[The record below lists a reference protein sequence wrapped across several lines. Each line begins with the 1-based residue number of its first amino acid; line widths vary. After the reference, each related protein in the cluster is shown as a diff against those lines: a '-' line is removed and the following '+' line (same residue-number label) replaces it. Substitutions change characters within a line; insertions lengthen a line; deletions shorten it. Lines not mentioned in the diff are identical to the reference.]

1 MGERIVRNIS
11 YTLEIQWDGSSWTNE
26 SQYLMSL
33 SGAFELVKPS
43 ESFLNGRPIIGE
55 HQVILWNEG
64 SRFSDYN
71 SGSPLYAHITNGSYE
86 RKKVRLSITI
96 EGVTSSVFKGQIKRI
111 DESFVE
117 RTVTIV
123 CRDPLEW
130 LKTKVSS
137 TMILNEPAHEVIA
150 RYLSDAGL
158 EDGTDFVSVAS
169 GTPQNPATIDF
180 FTQVIPYVWLD
191 DEAIWDELA
200 EVVRS
205 LGGRVQMRS
214 DGKVYVE
221 ADWRW
226 SMEPYT
232 PVVTF
237 TLSNAGDILPSFID
251 KEHAD
256 EIIVE
261 YSERVMGSTDA
272 ELWKLPKAVY
282 VYPGKVEVIE
292 ARFQWPAVVVSAPAD
307 YSLVDITGKDLSASG
322 ASLTMQ
328 AYGQRA
334 ILTLTNN
341 STSVCVL
348 AVLKLRGTPLL
359 GLPSQQIKLRDNAL
373 AYSLTLEERSNFYI
387 QTRAQ
392 AQALANVLQWLN
404 SSRKRLYTISK
415 IQGNPSYEPGKRV
428 AISAGLLNVAGI
440 IVYAGYQG
448 KTGESGSSFTQTLR
462 TIEDEFQKSLFIIGS
477 SSLTGNTRVY
487 WH

>member
-11 YTLEIQWDGSSWTNE
+11 YTLEIQWDGSNWTNE

-55 HQVILWNEG
+55 HQLILWNET

-71 SGSPLYAHITNGSYE
+71 GSSSIFAHITKGAYE
-86 RKKVRLSITI
+86 RKKVRLSVTI
-96 EGVTSSVFKGQIKRI
+96 EGVTSWVFKGQIKRI

-137 TMILNEPAHEVIA
+137 AMILNEPAHEVIA
-150 RYLSDAGL
+150 RYLTDAGL
-158 EDGTDFVSVAS
+158 DDGTDFVSVAS
-169 GTPQNPATIDF
+169 GTVGNPATIDF
-180 FTQVIPYVWLD
+180 FTQSIPYVWLD
-191 DEAIWDELA
+191 DEAVWDELS

-205 LGGRVQMRS
+205 LGGRVQVRS

-221 ADWRW
+221 ADWHW
-226 SMEPYT
+226 ATGSFT
-232 PVVTF
+232 PIVTF
-237 TLSNAGDILPSFID
+237 TLSNAGDILPTFID

-261 YSERVMGSTDA
+261 YSERVMGSTDT

-282 VYPGKVEVIE
+282 VYPGKTEVIE
-292 ARFQWPAVVVSAPAD
+292 ARFQWPAVVVKALAD
-307 YSLVDITGKDLSASG
+307 YSLVDISGKDLSASG

-328 AYGQRA
+328 SYGQRS
-334 ILTLTNN
+334 IITLTNN

-348 AVLKLRGTPLL
+348 AALKVYGTPLL

-373 AYSLTLEERSNFYI
+373 QYSLTIEERSNFYI

-404 SSRKRLYTISK
+404 KDRKRLYTISK
-415 IQGNPSYEPGKRV
+415 IQGKPEYEPGKRV
-428 AISAGLLNVAGI
+428 AINAGLLSVAGI
-440 IVYAGYQG
+440 IVHVGYQG
-448 KTGESGSSFTQTLR
+448 KTGESGSSFSQTLR
-462 TIEDEFQKSLFIIGS
+462 IIEDEFQQPLFIIGS
-477 SSLTGNTRVY
+477 SLFSDNKVY